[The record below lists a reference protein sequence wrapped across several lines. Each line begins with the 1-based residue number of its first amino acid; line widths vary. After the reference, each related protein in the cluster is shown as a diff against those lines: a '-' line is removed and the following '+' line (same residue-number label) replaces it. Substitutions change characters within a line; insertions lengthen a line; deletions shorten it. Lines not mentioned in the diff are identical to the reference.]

1 MISNIELIFPEI
13 FLSLS
18 IMFLLILGVFK
29 KDSSKIIQ
37 NTSLVVLLA
46 TTVITFNE
54 TIGVGQIT
62 LFNQSIIIDYLSS
75 FMKIITL
82 LAAFIVLLISSNYL
96 KTFKIF
102 KIEYPILILSSVLG
116 MMVMISSNDLIVFY
130 MGLELQS
137 LALYVLATFDRDQLK
152 SSEAGLKYF
161 VLSALSSGLLL
172 YGCSLIYGFTGST
185 NFNIIASQFNPNQ
198 YALTFGIVFIL
209 VGLAFKI
216 SAVPFH
222 MWAPD
227 VYEGS
232 PTTVTLF
239 FTMVPKIAALTVF
252 IRFLYVPF
260 LNLIDQ
266 WQMILIFLS
275 IASMLF
281 GAIAAIG
288 QKNLKRIIAYSS
300 ISHIGYAL
308 AGLATVSND
317 GIQSSVIY
325 LTIYIVMNL
334 GFFSCLLMLKRNNVY
349 YENIDDLSGLSKNH
363 PLLSLSLLIILFS
376 LAGIPPLAGFF
387 AKFYIFKS
395 VIEQSMY
402 FLAIVG
408 LLSTVIAAFYY
419 LRIIKIMYFDK
430 EKDKYD
436 DDHSLWLKFSLTI
449 STLAILI
456 YFIFPSQLIEV
467 VSKINII

>member
-1 MISNIELIFPEI
+1 MENLNFVLPEI
-13 FLSLS
+13 FISLS
-18 IMFLLILGVFK
+18 IMFLLVLGLFK
-29 KDSSKIIQ
+29 KDSAKLIFNISLII
-37 NTSLVVLLA
+37 LL
-46 TTVITFNE
+46 ITAIITLNE
-54 TIGVGQIT
+54 TFSVNRLT
-62 LFNQSIIIDYLSS
+62 LFNNSVVIDYMASL
-75 FMKIITL
+75 MKIITL
-82 LAAFIVLLISSNYL
+82 LGAFLVLIISSSYL
-96 KTFKIF
+96 KVFKIF

-116 MMVMISSNDLIVFY
+116 MMVMISSNDLMVFY

-137 LALYVLATFDRDQLK
+137 LALYVLATFNRDQLK

-172 YGCSLIYGFTGST
+172 YGCSLIYGFSGST
-185 NFNIIASQFNPNQ
+185 NFDIIASELNSNQ
-198 YALTFGIVFIL
+198 YVLSFGIVFIL

-232 PTTVTLF
+232 PTSVTLF

-266 WQMILIFLS
+266 WQIIIIFLS

-281 GAIAAIG
+281 GAVAAIG
-288 QKNLKRIIAYSS
+288 QTNIKRLIAYSS
-300 ISHIGYAL
+300 IGHIGYTL
-308 AGLATVSND
+308 AGLATGSNQ
-317 GIQSSVIY
+317 GIQSSI
-325 LTIYIVMNL
+325 IYISIYVIMNL
-334 GFFSCLLMLKRNNVY
+334 AFFSCLLMLKRNDQY
-349 YENIDDLSGLSKNH
+349 YEDIDDLSGLSKNH
-363 PLLSLSLLIILFS
+363 PLLGLSMLVILFS

-387 AKFYIFKS
+387 AKFYIFTA
-395 VIEQSMY
+395 VLEQSMY

-419 LRIIKIMYFDK
+419 LKIIKIIYFDK
-430 EKDKYD
+430 EKEKYD
-436 DDHSLWLKFSLTI
+436 SDHSLWLKFSLTV
-449 STLAILI
+449 STILI
-456 YFIFPSQLIEV
+456 LFYFIFPSQLIEV
-467 VSKINII
+467 VSRINII

>member
-1 MISNIELIFPEI
+1 MINLTLVLPEI
-13 FLSLS
+13 FLSLA
-18 IMFLLILGVFK
+18 IMFMLILGVFK
-29 KDSSKIIQ
+29 KKSSKLIQ
-37 NTSLVVLLA
+37 NFSLIILLITA
-46 TTVITFNE
+46 VITFNE
-54 TIGVGQIT
+54 TLSNNTILI
-62 LFNQSIIIDYLSS
+62 FNESMIIDYFSS

-82 LAAFIVLLISSNYL
+82 IAAFLVLTISSSYL
-96 KTFKIF
+96 KTLKLL

-116 MMVMISSNDLIVFY
+116 MMIMISSNDLIVFY

-137 LALYVLATFDRDQLK
+137 LALYVLATFNRDNLK

-185 NFNIIASQFNPNQ
+185 NFQEIASQLNSNN
-198 YALTFGIVFIL
+198 YAVTFGIVFIL

-232 PTTVTLF
+232 PTSVTLF
-239 FTMVPKIAALTVF
+239 FTMVPKVAALTVF

-260 LNLIDQ
+260 FNLIEQ

-275 IASMLF
+275 IASMIF

-288 QKNLKRIIAYSS
+288 QQNLKRLIAYSS
-300 ISHIGYAL
+300 IGHIGYTL
-308 AGLATVSND
+308 AGLATGTNE
-317 GIQSSVIY
+317 GIQSSIIY
-325 LTIYIVMNL
+325 ITIYIIMNL
-334 GFFSCLLMLKRNNVY
+334 GLFSCLLMMKRNEIY
-349 YENIDDLSGLSKNH
+349 YESIEDLSGLSKNH
-363 PLLSLSLLIILFS
+363 PLMSISLLVILFS

-395 VIEQSMY
+395 VLEQSMY

-419 LRIIKIMYFDK
+419 LRIIKIIYFDK
-430 EKDKYD
+430 EQEKYD
-436 DDHSLWLKFSLTI
+436 TDHSIWLKFSLI
-449 STLAILI
+449 FSTLIILA
-456 YFIFPSQLIEV
+456 YFIFPGHLIDI

>member
-1 MISNIELIFPEI
+1 MNNLHLVLPEI
-13 FLSLS
+13 FISLS

-29 KDSSKIIQ
+29 KNSFYLIH
-37 NTSLVVLLA
+37 NMSLLVLLITA
-46 TTVITFNE
+46 VITFNE
-54 TIGVGQIT
+54 TISINNEL
-62 LFNQSIIIDYLSS
+62 LFSQSIIIDPLSS
-75 FMKIITL
+75 LMKIVTL
-82 LAAFIVLLISSNYL
+82 LAAFIVLAVSTNYL
-96 KTFKIF
+96 KIFNIF
-102 KIEYPILILSSVLG
+102 KIEYSILILSSVLG
-116 MMVMISSNDLIVFY
+116 MMIMISANDLIVFY

-137 LALYVLATFDRDQLK
+137 LCLYVLATFNRDNLK

-172 YGCSLIYGFTGST
+172 YGCSLIYGFSGST
-185 NFNIIASQFNPNQ
+185 NFEVISTQLNSNE

-266 WQMILIFLS
+266 WQMIIIFLS
-275 IASMLF
+275 LASMLF

-288 QKNLKRIIAYSS
+288 QTNIKRIIAYSS
-300 ISHIGYAL
+300 IGHIGFAL
-308 AGLATVSND
+308 AGLSTGSNE
-317 GIQSSVIY
+317 GIQSSILY
-325 LTIYIVMNL
+325 ILIYIVMNL
-334 GFFSCLLMLKRNNVY
+334 GFFSCLLMFKRNNEY
-349 YENIDDLSGLSKNH
+349 YENLDDLSGLSKNH
-363 PLLSLSLLIILFS
+363 PLLSISLLIILFS

-387 AKFYIFKS
+387 AKFYIFTS

-408 LLSTVIAAFYY
+408 LLSTVVAAFYY
-419 LRIIKIMYFDK
+419 LRIIKIMYFDSEK
-430 EKDKYD
+430 EKFDN
-436 DDHSLWLKFSLTI
+436 DHNSWLKFSLTL
-449 STLAILI
+449 SSILI
-456 YFIFPSQLIEV
+456 LFYFIFPSEIIKI
-467 VSKINII
+467 VSRINIIQ

>member
-1 MISNIELIFPEI
+1 MENLNLILPEI
-13 FLSLS
+13 FISLS
-18 IMFLLILGVFK
+18 IMFLLILGVYK
-29 KDSSKIIQ
+29 KEGSKLTFNI
-37 NTSLVVLLA
+37 SLLVLLITA
-46 TTVITFNE
+46 IITFNE
-54 TIGVGQIT
+54 TFAISRT
-62 LFNQSIIIDYLSS
+62 LLFNDSVVIDYMASL
-75 FMKIITL
+75 MKIITL
-82 LAAFIVLLISSNYL
+82 LGAFLALIISSSYL

-116 MMVMISSNDLIVFY
+116 MMVMISSNDLMVFY

-137 LALYVLATFDRDQLK
+137 LALYVLATFNRDQLK

-172 YGCSLIYGFTGST
+172 YGCSLIYGFSGST
-185 NFNIIASQFNPNQ
+185 NFNLISNQ
-198 YALTFGIVFIL
+198 LNSNEYVLTFGIVFIL

-227 VYEGS
+227 VYQGS

-266 WQMILIFLS
+266 WQMIIVFLS

-288 QKNLKRIIAYSS
+288 QTNIKRLIAYSS
-300 ISHIGYAL
+300 IGHIGYTL
-308 AGLATVSND
+308 AGLATGSNE
-317 GIQSSVIY
+317 GIQSSIVYIS
-325 LTIYIVMNL
+325 IYIIMNL
-334 GFFSCLLMLKRNNVY
+334 ALFSCLLMLKRNNEY
-349 YENIDDLSGLSKNH
+349 YEEIEDLSGLSKNH

-387 AKFYIFKS
+387 AKFYIFKA

-419 LRIIKIMYFDK
+419 LRVIKIIYFDK
-430 EKDKYD
+430 EKEKYD
-436 DDHSLWLKFSLTI
+436 QDHNIWLKFSLTF
-449 STLAILI
+449 STILI
-456 YFIFPSQLIEV
+456 LLYFVFPSQLIDV
-467 VSKINII
+467 VSRINII

>member
-1 MISNIELIFPEI
+1 MTNLELVFPEI

-29 KDSSKIIQ
+29 KDSSKLIL
-37 NTSLVVLLA
+37 NTSLITLLITA
-46 TTVITFNE
+46 VITFNE
-54 TIGVGQIT
+54 TLSIQET
-62 LFNQSIIIDYLSS
+62 LLFNGSIIIDYLSS
-75 FMKIITL
+75 LMKIVTL
-82 LAAFIVLLISSNYL
+82 LAAFLVLLISTNYL
-96 KTFKIF
+96 KIFRIF

-137 LALYVLATFDRDQLK
+137 LALYVLASFNRDQLK

-185 NFNIIASQFNPNQ
+185 NFNIIANQ
-198 YALTFGIVFIL
+198 LSSDEYTLTFGIVFIL

-232 PTTVTLF
+232 PTSVTLF

-266 WQMILIFLS
+266 WQMIIIFFGFYPEPIINTVEVSVQNVLDMYNNNLENELI
-275 IASMLF
+275 
-281 GAIAAIG
+281 
-288 QKNLKRIIAYSS
+288 K
-300 ISHIGYAL
+300 
-308 AGLATVSND
+308 
-317 GIQSSVIY
+317 
-325 LTIYIVMNL
+325 
-334 GFFSCLLMLKRNNVY
+334 
-349 YENIDDLSGLSKNH
+349 
-363 PLLSLSLLIILFS
+363 
-376 LAGIPPLAGFF
+376 
-387 AKFYIFKS
+387 
-395 VIEQSMY
+395 
-402 FLAIVG
+402 
-408 LLSTVIAAFYY
+408 
-419 LRIIKIMYFDK
+419 
-430 EKDKYD
+430 
-436 DDHSLWLKFSLTI
+436 
-449 STLAILI
+449 
-456 YFIFPSQLIEV
+456 
-467 VSKINII
+467 

>member
-1 MISNIELIFPEI
+1 MTNLELIFPEI

-29 KDSSKIIQ
+29 KNSSKLIQ
-37 NTSLVVLLA
+37 NISLIVLLVTA
-46 TTVITFNE
+46 VITFNE
-54 TIGVGQIT
+54 TLGIKQT
-62 LFNQSIIIDYLSS
+62 LLFNGSIIIDYLSS
-75 FMKIITL
+75 FMKIVTL
-82 LAAFIVLLISSNYL
+82 LTAFLVLVISSNYL
-96 KTFKIF
+96 KIFKIF
-102 KIEYPILILSSVLG
+102 KIEYSILILSSVLG

-137 LALYVLATFDRDQLK
+137 LALYVLATFNRDQLK

-185 NFNIIASQFNPNQ
+185 NFNLIASQLNSDQ
-198 YALTFGIVFIL
+198 YAITFGIVFIL

-232 PTTVTLF
+232 PTSVTLF
-239 FTMVPKIAALTVF
+239 FTIVPKVAALTIF

-288 QKNLKRIIAYSS
+288 QTNLKRLIAYSS
-300 ISHIGYAL
+300 ISHVGYAL
-308 AGLATVSND
+308 AGLATGSND

-325 LTIYIVMNL
+325 ITIYVLMNL
-334 GFFSCLLMLKRNNVY
+334 GLFSCLLMMRRNNEY
-349 YENIDDLSGLSKNH
+349 FENIEDLSGLSKNH
-363 PLLSLSLLIILFS
+363 PLLSLSLLVILFS

-408 LLSTVIAAFYY
+408 LLSTVVAAFYY

-430 EKDKYD
+430 EGEKYD
-436 DDHSLWLKFSLTI
+436 TDHSLWLKFSLTV
-449 STLAILI
+449 STLLILI
-456 YFIFPSQLIEV
+456 YFVFPSQLIEV
-467 VSKINII
+467 VSRINII

>member
-1 MISNIELIFPEI
+1 MINLSFIIPEI
-13 FLSLS
+13 FISLS
-18 IMFLLILGVFK
+18 VMFLLILGVFK
-29 KDSSKIIQ
+29 KNSFELIHNLSII
-37 NTSLVVLLA
+37 VLLI
-46 TTVITFNE
+46 TGVIVFNE
-54 TIGVGQIT
+54 TLDIEKIL
-62 LFNQSIIIDYLSS
+62 LFNGSVVIDYLSS

-82 LAAFIVLLISSNYL
+82 LAAFIVLAISKNYL
-96 KTFKIF
+96 DNFKIS

-137 LALYVLATFDRDQLK
+137 LALYVLATFNRNNLK

-172 YGCSLIYGFTGST
+172 YGCSLIYGFSGST
-185 NFNIIASQFNPNQ
+185 NFEIIASQLNSNE

-260 LNLIDQ
+260 LELIDQ
-266 WQMILIFLS
+266 WQMILVFLS

-288 QKNLKRIIAYSS
+288 QKNIKRLIAYSS
-300 ISHIGYAL
+300 IGHIGYAL
-308 AGLATVSND
+308 AGVASASND

-334 GFFSCLLMLKRNNVY
+334 GLFSCLLMLRRNDNY
-349 YENIDDLSGLSKNH
+349 YESIDDLSGLSKNH
-363 PLLSLSLLIILFS
+363 PILSFSLLVILFS

-387 AKFYIFKS
+387 AKFYIFKA

-419 LRIIKIMYFDK
+419 LRIIKIIYFDPEK
-430 EKDKYD
+430 EKYD
-436 DDHSLWLKFSLTI
+436 QDHSPWLKFSLI
-449 STLAILI
+449 LSTLLILF
-456 YFIFPSQLIEV
+456 YFISPSQLVEA
-467 VSKINII
+467 VSRINFI

>member
-1 MISNIELIFPEI
+1 MENLNLVLPEI
-13 FLSLS
+13 FISLS
-18 IMFLLILGVFK
+18 IMFLLVLGVFK
-29 KDSSKIIQ
+29 KNSSKIIF
-37 NTSLVVLLA
+37 NISLLA
-46 TTVITFNE
+46 LLITAIITFNE
-54 TIGVGQIT
+54 TSNIDRVT
-62 LFNQSIIIDYLSS
+62 LFNNSVVIDYMSS
-75 FMKIITL
+75 LMKIITL
-82 LAAFIVLLISSNYL
+82 LGAFLVLVISPTYL
-96 KTFKIF
+96 KTFMIY
-102 KIEYPILILSSVLG
+102 KIEYPVLILSSVLG

-137 LALYVLATFDRDQLK
+137 LALYVLATFNRDQIK

-172 YGCSLIYGFTGST
+172 YGCSLIYGFSGST
-185 NFNIIASQFNPNQ
+185 NFNVISNQ
-198 YALTFGIVFIL
+198 LNTNEYVLTFGIVFIL

-232 PTTVTLF
+232 PTSVTLF

-252 IRFLYVPF
+252 VRFLYVPF

-266 WQMILIFLS
+266 WQMIIVFLS

-288 QKNLKRIIAYSS
+288 QTNIKRLVAYSS
-300 ISHIGYAL
+300 IGHIGYTL
-308 AGLATVSND
+308 AGLATGSNE
-317 GIQSSVIY
+317 GIQSSI
-325 LTIYIVMNL
+325 IYISIYIIMNL
-334 GFFSCLLMLKRNNVY
+334 ALFSCLLMLKRNDQY
-349 YENIDDLSGLSKNH
+349 YEQIDDLSGLSKNH
-363 PLLSLSLLIILFS
+363 PLLSFSFLIILFS

-387 AKFYIFKS
+387 AKFYVFKA

-408 LLSTVIAAFYY
+408 LLSTVVAAFYY
-419 LRIIKIMYFDK
+419 LRIIKIIYFDK
-430 EKDKYD
+430 EKEKYD
-436 DDHSLWLKFSLTI
+436 QDHSLWLKFSLTF
-449 STLAILI
+449 STILI
-456 YFIFPSQLIEV
+456 LLYFIFPSQLIDV
-467 VSKINII
+467 VSRINII